1 MGKEIKRI
9 RLNRLYSENNVFE
22 EISFHDGVNIIL
34 GEKYDDSSV
43 KGRKT
48 NGVGKSMCIEFLDF
62 CFLSD
67 YDKSRVAKI
76 PKEVFPL
83 EKNVMLDLDIGAET
97 IIIKRNREQ
106 ADQPV
111 IIREGKTVSFDKL
124 QDARDYLTGI
134 IFSELNGK
142 TVPSFRNL
150 FSILMRDERSEFKD
164 IIKCHDLTK
173 KIPDD
178 LTAHLFL
185 LGFSLEAYK
194 NTVETIKEIGKITTV
209 LSKEKKELT
218 QDGQKKISDV
228 RAELNALEDE
238 LKKLEDAIESFKTN
252 ETFDSMEAD
261 LIELEELLDQLR
273 KRQKALRHDYEKI
286 RKMPKP
292 EQIDDREIELV
303 YNQFKSELG
312 NAVVKSLNEVVGF
325 KNKIE
330 DFQRTLVNQK
340 AKELESQLKS
350 IAEQIRILDDE
361 YSEKLKIIDKKG
373 VLKNLKISLKI
384 YEAKKESISRT
395 KFLFEQ
401 YEKHEKKKRI
411 LNLQKTQQIMEI
423 ETEIEQNEEMMDS
436 FMETILQIHE
446 FIMGNRECSFS
457 IQTIDKAQSK
467 TPVELVLRIYDDGS
481 RSVDRTKVFIYDMAL
496 LFNQYTR
503 DRHPLFLVHD
513 NIFDVDQDTLVRC
526 LNYIYSQEEQ
536 YQDFQ
541 YILTLN
547 RDKIENEEQR
557 KLIRMDIDE
566 HQVAVF
572 TKRKEISGTKL
583 SGKITENPLQ
593 DRMKNSVFQR
603 ISKKG
608 A

>member
-1 MGKEIKRI
+1 MGKEISRI
-9 RLNRLYSENNVFE
+9 RLNRLYSESNIFE

-48 NGVGKSMCIEFLDF
+48 NGVGKSMSIEFLDF
-62 CFLSD
+62 GFLND
-67 YDKSRVAKI
+67 YEKSRIAKI

-83 EKNVMLDLDIGAET
+83 KENVILDLDIGDEAIT
-97 IIIKRNREQ
+97 IKRNRKQ

-111 IIREGKTVSFDKL
+111 IIREGRTVSFDKL
-124 QDARDYLTGI
+124 QDAREYLTGL
-134 IFSELNGK
+134 IFPELNGK
-142 TVPSFRNL
+142 KVPSFRNL
-150 FSILMRDERSEFKD
+150 FSISMRDERSEFTD

-178 LTAHLFL
+178 LSAHLFL

-194 NTVETIKEIGKITTV
+194 NTLETIKEIEAVNTV
-209 LSKEKKELT
+209 IAKDKKELT
-218 QDGQKKISDV
+218 QEGKKKISDV
-228 RAELNALEDE
+228 KAELNALEDE
-238 LKKLEDAIESFKTN
+238 LQKLEDAIESFKTN

-261 LIELEELLDQLR
+261 LIELEDLLDQLR
-273 KRQKALRHDYEKI
+273 KRQKALRYDYEKI

-330 DFQRTLVNQK
+330 EFQRTLVNQK

-350 IAEQIRILDDE
+350 IAEQIRVLDDE
-361 YSEKLKIIDKKG
+361 YSEKLKVIDKKG
-373 VLKNLKISLKI
+373 VLKNLKVSLKI
-384 YEAKKESISRT
+384 YEAKKDSISHT
-395 KFLFEQ
+395 KFLFDQ
-401 YEKHEKKKRI
+401 YEKNEKKKRM
-411 LNLQKTQQIMEI
+411 LNLQKTQQLMEI
-423 ETEIEQNEEMMDS
+423 DSEIEQNKEIMDD
-436 FMETILQIHE
+436 FIDTILEIHE
-446 FIMGNRECSFS
+446 SIMGNKECSFS
-457 IQTIDKAQSK
+457 LQTVDKARKK
-467 TPVELVLRIYDDGS
+467 TPVELTLRIYDDGS
-481 RSVDRTKVFIYDMAL
+481 HSVDRTKVFIYDMAL

-513 NIFDVDQDTLVRC
+513 NIFDVDQDTLVQC
-526 LNYIYSQEEQ
+526 LNYIYKQEEQ

-557 KLIRMDIDE
+557 KLIQMDIDE

-572 TKRKEISGTKL
+572 TKE
-583 SGKITENPLQ
+583 
-593 DRMKNSVFQR
+593 
-603 ISKKG
+603 KKFLG
-608 A
+608 RNYQEK

>member
-1 MGKEIKRI
+1 MGKEISRI
-9 RLNRLYSENNVFE
+9 RLNRLYSESNIFE

-48 NGVGKSMCIEFLDF
+48 NGVGKSMSIEFLDF
-62 CFLSD
+62 GFLND
-67 YDKSRVAKI
+67 YEKSRIAKI

-83 EKNVMLDLDIGAET
+83 EENVILDLDIGDEAIT
-97 IIIKRNREQ
+97 IKRNRKQ

-111 IIREGKTVSFDKL
+111 IIREGRTVSFDKL
-124 QDARDYLTGI
+124 QDAREYLTGL
-134 IFSELNGK
+134 IFPKLNGK
-142 TVPSFRNL
+142 KVPSFRNL
-150 FSILMRDERSEFKD
+150 FSILMRDERSEFTD

-178 LTAHLFL
+178 LSAHLFL

-194 NTVETIKEIGKITTV
+194 NTLETIKEIEAVNTV
-209 LSKEKKELT
+209 IAKDKKELT
-218 QDGQKKISDV
+218 QEGKKKISDV
-228 RAELNALEDE
+228 KAELNALEDE
-238 LKKLEDAIESFKTN
+238 LQKLEDAIESFKTN

-261 LIELEELLDQLR
+261 LIELEDLLDQLR
-273 KRQKALRHDYEKI
+273 KRQKALRYDYEKI

-330 DFQRTLVNQK
+330 EFQRTLVNQK

-350 IAEQIRILDDE
+350 IAEQIRVLDDE
-361 YSEKLKIIDKKG
+361 YSEKLKVIDKKG
-373 VLKNLKISLKI
+373 VLKNLKVSLKI
-384 YEAKKESISRT
+384 YEAKKDSISHT
-395 KFLFEQ
+395 KFLFDQ
-401 YEKHEKKKRI
+401 YEKNEKKKRM
-411 LNLQKTQQIMEI
+411 LNLQKTQQLMEI
-423 ETEIEQNEEMMDS
+423 DSEIEQNKEIMDD
-436 FMETILQIHE
+436 FIDTILEIHE
-446 FIMGNRECSFS
+446 SIMGNKECSFS
-457 IQTIDKAQSK
+457 LQT
-467 TPVELVLRIYDDGS
+467 
-481 RSVDRTKVFIYDMAL
+481 VDRTKVFIYDMAL

-513 NIFDVDQDTLVRC
+513 NIFDVDQDTLVQC
-526 LNYIYSQEEQ
+526 LNYIYKQEEQ

-557 KLIRMDIDE
+557 KLIQMDIDE

-572 TKRKEISGTKL
+572 TKE
-583 SGKITENPLQ
+583 
-593 DRMKNSVFQR
+593 
-603 ISKKG
+603 KKFLG
-608 A
+608 RNYQEK

>member
-1 MGKEIKRI
+1 MGKEINRI

-34 GEKYDDSSV
+34 GEKFDDRSV

-48 NGVGKSMCIEFLDF
+48 NGVGKSMSIEFLDF

-67 YDKSRVAKI
+67 YDKSRIAKI

-83 EKNVMLDLDIGAET
+83 EENVILDLDIGTEAVT
-97 IIIKRNREQ
+97 IKRNRKQ
-106 ADQPV
+106 ADKPV
-111 IIREGKTVSFDKL
+111 IIRADKQVSFDKI

-142 TVPSFRNL
+142 KVPSFRNL
-150 FSILMRDERSEFKD
+150 FSILMRDERSEFTD

-178 LTAHLFL
+178 LSAHLFL
-185 LGFSLEAYK
+185 LGFSLEAYN
-194 NTVETIKEIGKITTV
+194 NTIETIKEIETV
-209 LSKEKKELT
+209 STVIKKEKKELT
-218 QDGQKKISDV
+218 QDGKKKISDV

-252 ETFDSMEAD
+252 ETFDFMEAD
-261 LIELEELLDQLR
+261 LIELEDLLDQLR
-273 KRQKALRHDYEKI
+273 KRQKALRYDYEKI

-330 DFQRTLVNQK
+330 EFQRMLVNQK

-361 YSEKLKIIDKKG
+361 YSEKLKVIDKKG
-373 VLKNLKISLKI
+373 VLKNLKVSLKI
-384 YEAKKESISRT
+384 YETKKESISHT
-395 KFLFEQ
+395 KFLFEE
-401 YEKHEKKKRI
+401 YEKNEKKKRL
-411 LNLQKTQQIMEI
+411 LNLQKTQQLMEI
-423 ETEIEQNEEMMDS
+423 DSEIEENKEIIDD
-436 FMETILQIHE
+436 FTDTILQIHE
-446 FIMGNRECSFS
+446 FIMGNKECSFS
-457 IQTIDKAQSK
+457 IQTVDKARRK
-467 TPVELVLRIYDDGS
+467 TPVELILRIYDDGS
-481 RSVDRTKVFIYDMAL
+481 HSVDRTKVFIYDMAL

-503 DRHPLFLVHD
+503 DRHPMFLVHD
-513 NIFDVDQDTLVRC
+513 NIFDVDQDTLVQC
-526 LNYIYSQEEQ
+526 LNYLYKQEEQ

-547 RDKIENEEQR
+547 RDKIESEEQR
-557 KLIRMDIDE
+557 KLIKMNIDE

-572 TKRKEISGTKL
+572 TKE
-583 SGKITENPLQ
+583 
-593 DRMKNSVFQR
+593 
-603 ISKKG
+603 KKFLRRNYQEK
-608 A
+608 

>member
-1 MGKEIKRI
+1 MGKEINRI

-34 GEKYDDSSV
+34 GEKFDDRSV

-48 NGVGKSMCIEFLDF
+48 NGVGKSMSIEFLDF

-67 YDKSRVAKI
+67 YDKSRIAKI

-83 EKNVMLDLDIGAET
+83 EENVILDLDIGTEAVT
-97 IIIKRNREQ
+97 IKRNRKQ
-106 ADQPV
+106 ADKPV
-111 IIREGKTVSFDKL
+111 IIRADKQVSFDKI

-142 TVPSFRNL
+142 KVPSFRNL
-150 FSILMRDERSEFKD
+150 LSILMRDERSEFTD

-178 LTAHLFL
+178 LSVHLFL
-185 LGFSLEAYK
+185 LGFSLEAYN
-194 NTVETIKEIGKITTV
+194 NTIETIKEIEAVSTV
-209 LSKEKKELT
+209 IKKEKKELT
-218 QDGQKKISDV
+218 QDGRKKISDV

-261 LIELEELLDQLR
+261 LIELEDLLDQLR
-273 KRQKALRHDYEKI
+273 KRQKALRYDYEKI

-330 DFQRTLVNQK
+330 EFQRMLVNQK

-361 YSEKLKIIDKKG
+361 YSEKLKVIDKKG
-373 VLKNLKISLKI
+373 VLKNLKVSLKI
-384 YEAKKESISRT
+384 YETKKESISHT
-395 KFLFEQ
+395 KFLFEE
-401 YEKHEKKKRI
+401 YEKNEKKKRL
-411 LNLQKTQQIMEI
+411 LNLQKTQQLMEI
-423 ETEIEQNEEMMDS
+423 DSEIEENKEIIDD
-436 FMETILQIHE
+436 FTDTILQIHE
-446 FIMGNRECSFS
+446 FIMGNKECSFS
-457 IQTIDKAQSK
+457 IQTVDKARRK
-467 TPVELVLRIYDDGS
+467 TPVELILRIYDDGS
-481 RSVDRTKVFIYDMAL
+481 HSVDRTKVFIYDMAL

-503 DRHPLFLVHD
+503 DKHPLFLVHD
-513 NIFDVDQDTLVRC
+513 NIFDVDQDTLVQC
-526 LNYIYSQEEQ
+526 LNYLYKQEEQ

-547 RDKIENEEQR
+547 RDKIESEEQR
-557 KLIRMDIDE
+557 KLIKMNIDE

-572 TKRKEISGTKL
+572 TKE
-583 SGKITENPLQ
+583 
-593 DRMKNSVFQR
+593 
-603 ISKKG
+603 KKFLRRNYQEK
-608 A
+608 

>member
-1 MGKEIKRI
+1 MGKEISRI
-9 RLNRLYSENNVFE
+9 RLNRLYSESNIFE

-48 NGVGKSMCIEFLDF
+48 NGVGKSMSIEFLDF
-62 CFLSD
+62 GFLND
-67 YDKSRVAKI
+67 YEKSRIAKI

-83 EKNVMLDLDIGAET
+83 EENVILDLDIGDEAIT
-97 IIIKRNREQ
+97 IKRNRKQ

-111 IIREGKTVSFDKL
+111 IIREGRTVSFDKL
-124 QDARDYLTGI
+124 QDAREYLTGL
-134 IFSELNGK
+134 IFPKLNGK
-142 TVPSFRNL
+142 KVPSFRNL
-150 FSILMRDERSEFKD
+150 FSILMRDERSEFTD

-178 LTAHLFL
+178 LSAHLFL

-194 NTVETIKEIGKITTV
+194 NTLENIKEIEAVNTV
-209 LSKEKKELT
+209 IAKDKKELT
-218 QDGQKKISDV
+218 QEGKKKISDV
-228 RAELNALEDE
+228 KAELNALEDE
-238 LKKLEDAIESFKTN
+238 LQKLEDAIESFKTN

-261 LIELEELLDQLR
+261 LIELEDLLDQLR
-273 KRQKALRHDYEKI
+273 KRQKALRYDYEKI

-330 DFQRTLVNQK
+330 EFQRTLVNQK

-350 IAEQIRILDDE
+350 IAEQIRVLDDE
-361 YSEKLKIIDKKG
+361 YSEKLKVIDKKG
-373 VLKNLKISLKI
+373 VLKNLKVSLKI
-384 YEAKKESISRT
+384 YEAKKDSISHT
-395 KFLFEQ
+395 KFLFDQ
-401 YEKHEKKKRI
+401 YEKNEKKKRM
-411 LNLQKTQQIMEI
+411 LNLQKTQQLMEI
-423 ETEIEQNEEMMDS
+423 DSEIEQNKEIMDD
-436 FMETILQIHE
+436 FIDTILEIHE
-446 FIMGNRECSFS
+446 SIMGNKECSFS
-457 IQTIDKAQSK
+457 LQTVDKARKK
-467 TPVELVLRIYDDGS
+467 TPVELTLRIYDDGS
-481 RSVDRTKVFIYDMAL
+481 HSVDRTKVFIYDMAL

-513 NIFDVDQDTLVRC
+513 NIFDVDQDTLVQC
-526 LNYIYSQEEQ
+526 LNYIYKQEEQ

-557 KLIRMDIDE
+557 KLIQMDIDE

-572 TKRKEISGTKL
+572 TKE
-583 SGKITENPLQ
+583 
-593 DRMKNSVFQR
+593 
-603 ISKKG
+603 KKFLG
-608 A
+608 RNYQEK

>member
-1 MGKEIKRI
+1 MGKEISRI
-9 RLNRLYSENNVFE
+9 RLNRLYSESNIFE

-48 NGVGKSMCIEFLDF
+48 NGVGKSMSIEFLDF
-62 CFLSD
+62 GFLND
-67 YDKSRVAKI
+67 YEKSRIAKI

-83 EKNVMLDLDIGAET
+83 EENVILDLDIGDEAIT
-97 IIIKRNREQ
+97 IKRNRKQ

-111 IIREGKTVSFDKL
+111 IIREGRTVSFDKL
-124 QDARDYLTGI
+124 QDAREYLTGL
-134 IFSELNGK
+134 IFPKLNGK
-142 TVPSFRNL
+142 KVPSFRNL
-150 FSILMRDERSEFKD
+150 FSILMRDERSEFTD

-178 LTAHLFL
+178 LSAHLFL

-194 NTVETIKEIGKITTV
+194 NTLETIKEIEAVNTV
-209 LSKEKKELT
+209 IAKDKKELT
-218 QDGQKKISDV
+218 QEGKKKISDV
-228 RAELNALEDE
+228 MAELNALEDE
-238 LKKLEDAIESFKTN
+238 LQKLEDAIESFKTN

-261 LIELEELLDQLR
+261 LIELEDLLDQLR
-273 KRQKALRHDYEKI
+273 KRQKALRYDYEKI

-330 DFQRTLVNQK
+330 EFQRTLVNQK

-350 IAEQIRILDDE
+350 IAEQIRVLDDE
-361 YSEKLKIIDKKG
+361 YSEKLKVIDKKG
-373 VLKNLKISLKI
+373 VLKNLKVSLKI
-384 YEAKKESISRT
+384 YEAKKDSISHT
-395 KFLFEQ
+395 KFLFDQ
-401 YEKHEKKKRI
+401 YEKNEKKKRM
-411 LNLQKTQQIMEI
+411 LNLQKTQQLMEI
-423 ETEIEQNEEMMDS
+423 DSEIEQNKEIMDD
-436 FMETILQIHE
+436 FIDTILEIHE
-446 FIMGNRECSFS
+446 SIMGNKECSFS
-457 IQTIDKAQSK
+457 LQTVDKARKK
-467 TPVELVLRIYDDGS
+467 TPVELTLRIYDDGS
-481 RSVDRTKVFIYDMAL
+481 HSVDRTKVFIYDMAL

-513 NIFDVDQDTLVRC
+513 NIFDVDQDTLVQC
-526 LNYIYSQEEQ
+526 LNYIYKQEEQ

-557 KLIRMDIDE
+557 KLIQMDIDE

-572 TKRKEISGTKL
+572 TKE
-583 SGKITENPLQ
+583 
-593 DRMKNSVFQR
+593 
-603 ISKKG
+603 KKFLG
-608 A
+608 RNYQEK

>member
-1 MGKEIKRI
+1 MGKEISRI
-9 RLNRLYSENNVFE
+9 RLNRLYSESNIFE

-48 NGVGKSMCIEFLDF
+48 NGVGKSMSIEFLDF
-62 CFLSD
+62 GFLND
-67 YDKSRVAKI
+67 YEKSRIAKI

-83 EKNVMLDLDIGAET
+83 EENVILDLDIGDEAIT
-97 IIIKRNREQ
+97 IKRNRKQ

-111 IIREGKTVSFDKL
+111 IIREGRTVSFDKL
-124 QDARDYLTGI
+124 QDAREYLTGL
-134 IFSELNGK
+134 IFPKLNGK
-142 TVPSFRNL
+142 KVPSFRNL
-150 FSILMRDERSEFKD
+150 FSILMRDERSEFTD

-178 LTAHLFL
+178 LSAHLFL

-194 NTVETIKEIGKITTV
+194 NTLETIKEIEAVNTV
-209 LSKEKKELT
+209 IAKDKKELT
-218 QDGQKKISDV
+218 QEGKKKISDV
-228 RAELNALEDE
+228 KAELNALEDE
-238 LKKLEDAIESFKTN
+238 LQKLEDAIESFKTN

-261 LIELEELLDQLR
+261 LIELEDLLDQLR
-273 KRQKALRHDYEKI
+273 KRQKALRYDYEKI
-286 RKMPKP
+286 RKMPKL

-330 DFQRTLVNQK
+330 EFQRTLVNQK

-350 IAEQIRILDDE
+350 IAEQIRVLDDE
-361 YSEKLKIIDKKG
+361 YSEKLKVIDKKG
-373 VLKNLKISLKI
+373 VLKNLKVSLKI
-384 YEAKKESISRT
+384 YEAKKDSISHT
-395 KFLFEQ
+395 KFLFDQ
-401 YEKHEKKKRI
+401 YEKNEKKKRM
-411 LNLQKTQQIMEI
+411 LNLQKTQQLMEI
-423 ETEIEQNEEMMDS
+423 DSEIEQNKEIMDD
-436 FMETILQIHE
+436 FIDTILEIHE
-446 FIMGNRECSFS
+446 SIMGNKECSFS
-457 IQTIDKAQSK
+457 LQTVDKARKK
-467 TPVELVLRIYDDGS
+467 TPVELTLRIYDDGS
-481 RSVDRTKVFIYDMAL
+481 HSVDRTKVFIYDMAL

-513 NIFDVDQDTLVRC
+513 NIFDVDQDTLVQC
-526 LNYIYSQEEQ
+526 LNYIYKQEEQ

-557 KLIRMDIDE
+557 KLIQMDIDE

-572 TKRKEISGTKL
+572 TKE
-583 SGKITENPLQ
+583 
-593 DRMKNSVFQR
+593 
-603 ISKKG
+603 KKFLG
-608 A
+608 RNYQEK

>member
-1 MGKEIKRI
+1 MGKEISRI
-9 RLNRLYSENNVFE
+9 RLNRLYSESNIFE

-48 NGVGKSMCIEFLDF
+48 NGVGKSMSIEFLDF
-62 CFLSD
+62 GFLND
-67 YDKSRVAKI
+67 YEKSRIAKI

-83 EKNVMLDLDIGAET
+83 EENVILDLDIGDEAIT
-97 IIIKRNREQ
+97 IKRNRKQ

-111 IIREGKTVSFDKL
+111 IIREGRTVSFDKL
-124 QDARDYLTGI
+124 QDAREYLTGL
-134 IFSELNGK
+134 IFPKLNGK
-142 TVPSFRNL
+142 KVPSFRNL
-150 FSILMRDERSEFKD
+150 FSILMRDERSEFTD

-178 LTAHLFL
+178 LSAHLFL

-194 NTVETIKEIGKITTV
+194 NTLETIKEIEAVNTV
-209 LSKEKKELT
+209 IAKDKKELT
-218 QDGQKKISDV
+218 QEGKKKISDV
-228 RAELNALEDE
+228 KAELNALEDE
-238 LKKLEDAIESFKTN
+238 LQKLEDAIESFKTN

-261 LIELEELLDQLR
+261 LIELEDLLDQLR
-273 KRQKALRHDYEKI
+273 KRQKALRYDYEKI

-330 DFQRTLVNQK
+330 EFQRTLVNQK

-350 IAEQIRILDDE
+350 IAEQIRVLDDE
-361 YSEKLKIIDKKG
+361 YSEKLKVIDKKG
-373 VLKNLKISLKI
+373 VLKNLKVSLKI
-384 YEAKKESISRT
+384 YEAKKDSISHT
-395 KFLFEQ
+395 KFLFDQ
-401 YEKHEKKKRI
+401 YEKNEKKKRM
-411 LNLQKTQQIMEI
+411 LNLQKNQQLMEI
-423 ETEIEQNEEMMDS
+423 DSEIEQNKEIMDD
-436 FMETILQIHE
+436 FIDTILEIHE
-446 FIMGNRECSFS
+446 SIMGNKECSFS
-457 IQTIDKAQSK
+457 LQTVDKARKK
-467 TPVELVLRIYDDGS
+467 TPVELTLRIYDDGS
-481 RSVDRTKVFIYDMAL
+481 HSVDRTKVFIYDMAL

-513 NIFDVDQDTLVRC
+513 NIFDVDQDTLVQC
-526 LNYIYSQEEQ
+526 LNYIYKQEEQ

-557 KLIRMDIDE
+557 KLIQMDIDE

-572 TKRKEISGTKL
+572 TKE
-583 SGKITENPLQ
+583 
-593 DRMKNSVFQR
+593 
-603 ISKKG
+603 KKFLG
-608 A
+608 RNYQEK

>member
-1 MGKEIKRI
+1 MGKEISRI
-9 RLNRLYSENNVFE
+9 RLNRLYSESNIFE

-34 GEKYDDSSV
+34 GEKCDESSV

-48 NGVGKSMCIEFLDF
+48 NGVGKSMSIEFLDF
-62 CFLSD
+62 GFLND
-67 YDKSRVAKI
+67 YEKSRIAKI

-83 EKNVMLDLDIGAET
+83 EENVILDLDIGDEAIT
-97 IIIKRNREQ
+97 IKRNRKQ

-111 IIREGKTVSFDKL
+111 IIREGRTVSFDKL
-124 QDARDYLTGI
+124 QDAREYLTGL
-134 IFSELNGK
+134 IFPKLNGK
-142 TVPSFRNL
+142 KVPSFRNL
-150 FSILMRDERSEFKD
+150 FSILMRDERSEFTD

-178 LTAHLFL
+178 LSAHLFL

-194 NTVETIKEIGKITTV
+194 NTLETIKEIEAVNTV
-209 LSKEKKELT
+209 IAKDKKELT
-218 QDGQKKISDV
+218 QEGKKKISDV
-228 RAELNALEDE
+228 KAELNALEDE
-238 LKKLEDAIESFKTN
+238 LQKLEDAIESFKTN

-261 LIELEELLDQLR
+261 LIELEDLLDQLR
-273 KRQKALRHDYEKI
+273 KRQKALRYDYEKI

-330 DFQRTLVNQK
+330 EFQRTLVNQK

-350 IAEQIRILDDE
+350 IAEQIRVLDDE
-361 YSEKLKIIDKKG
+361 YSEKLKVIDKKG
-373 VLKNLKISLKI
+373 VLKNLKVSLKI
-384 YEAKKESISRT
+384 YEAKKDSISHT
-395 KFLFEQ
+395 KFLFDQ
-401 YEKHEKKKRI
+401 YEKNEKKKRM
-411 LNLQKTQQIMEI
+411 LNLQKTQQLMEI
-423 ETEIEQNEEMMDS
+423 DSEIEQNKEIMDD
-436 FMETILQIHE
+436 FIDTILEIHE
-446 FIMGNRECSFS
+446 SIMGNKECSFS
-457 IQTIDKAQSK
+457 LQTVDKARKK
-467 TPVELVLRIYDDGS
+467 TPVELTLRIYDDGS
-481 RSVDRTKVFIYDMAL
+481 HSVDRTKVFIYDMAL

-513 NIFDVDQDTLVRC
+513 NIFDVDQDTLVQC
-526 LNYIYSQEEQ
+526 LNYIYKQEEQ

-557 KLIRMDIDE
+557 KLIQMDIDE

-572 TKRKEISGTKL
+572 TKE
-583 SGKITENPLQ
+583 
-593 DRMKNSVFQR
+593 
-603 ISKKG
+603 KKFLG
-608 A
+608 RNYQEK

>member
-1 MGKEIKRI
+1 MGKDISRI
-9 RLNRLYSENNVFE
+9 RLNRLYSESNIFE

-48 NGVGKSMCIEFLDF
+48 NGVGKSMSIEFLDF
-62 CFLSD
+62 GFLND
-67 YDKSRVAKI
+67 YEKSRIAKI

-83 EKNVMLDLDIGAET
+83 EENVILDLDIGDEAIT
-97 IIIKRNREQ
+97 IKRNRKQ

-111 IIREGKTVSFDKL
+111 IIREGRTVSFDKL
-124 QDARDYLTGI
+124 QDAREYLTGL
-134 IFSELNGK
+134 IFPKLNGK
-142 TVPSFRNL
+142 KVPSFRNL
-150 FSILMRDERSEFKD
+150 FSILMRDERSEFTD

-178 LTAHLFL
+178 LSAHLFL

-194 NTVETIKEIGKITTV
+194 NTLETIKEIEAVNTV
-209 LSKEKKELT
+209 IAKDKKELT
-218 QDGQKKISDV
+218 QEGKKKISDV
-228 RAELNALEDE
+228 KAELNALEDE
-238 LKKLEDAIESFKTN
+238 LQKLEDAIESFKTN

-261 LIELEELLDQLR
+261 LIELEDLLDQLR
-273 KRQKALRHDYEKI
+273 KRQKALRYDYEKI

-330 DFQRTLVNQK
+330 EFQRTLVNQK

-350 IAEQIRILDDE
+350 IAEQIRVLDDE
-361 YSEKLKIIDKKG
+361 YSEKLKVIDKKG
-373 VLKNLKISLKI
+373 VLKNLKVSLKI
-384 YEAKKESISRT
+384 YEAKKDSISHT
-395 KFLFEQ
+395 KFLFDQ
-401 YEKHEKKKRI
+401 YEKNEKKKRM
-411 LNLQKTQQIMEI
+411 LNLQKTQQLMEI
-423 ETEIEQNEEMMDS
+423 DSEIEQNKEIMDD
-436 FMETILQIHE
+436 FIDTILEIHE
-446 FIMGNRECSFS
+446 SIMGNKECSFS
-457 IQTIDKAQSK
+457 LQTVDKARKK
-467 TPVELVLRIYDDGS
+467 TPVELTLRIYDDGS
-481 RSVDRTKVFIYDMAL
+481 HSVDRTKVFIYDMAL

-513 NIFDVDQDTLVRC
+513 NIFDVDQDTLVQC
-526 LNYIYSQEEQ
+526 LNYIYKQEEQ

-557 KLIRMDIDE
+557 KLIQMDIDE

-572 TKRKEISGTKL
+572 TKE
-583 SGKITENPLQ
+583 
-593 DRMKNSVFQR
+593 
-603 ISKKG
+603 KKFLG
-608 A
+608 RNYQEK

>member
-1 MGKEIKRI
+1 MGKEISRI
-9 RLNRLYSENNVFE
+9 RLNRLYSESNIFE

-48 NGVGKSMCIEFLDF
+48 NGVGKSMSIEFLDF
-62 CFLSD
+62 GFLND
-67 YDKSRVAKI
+67 YEKSRIAKI

-83 EKNVMLDLDIGAET
+83 EENVILDLDIGDEAIT
-97 IIIKRNREQ
+97 IKRNRKQ

-111 IIREGKTVSFDKL
+111 IIREGRTVSFDKL
-124 QDARDYLTGI
+124 QDAREYLTGL
-134 IFSELNGK
+134 IFPKLNGK
-142 TVPSFRNL
+142 KVPSFRNL
-150 FSILMRDERSEFKD
+150 FSILMRDERSEFTD

-178 LTAHLFL
+178 LSAHLFL

-194 NTVETIKEIGKITTV
+194 NTLETIKEIEAVNTV
-209 LSKEKKELT
+209 IAKDKKELT
-218 QDGQKKISDV
+218 QEGKKKISDV
-228 RAELNALEDE
+228 KAELNALEDE
-238 LKKLEDAIESFKTN
+238 LQKLEDAIESFKTN

-261 LIELEELLDQLR
+261 LIELEDLLDQLR
-273 KRQKALRHDYEKI
+273 KRQKALRYDYEKI

-330 DFQRTLVNQK
+330 EFQRTLVNQK

-350 IAEQIRILDDE
+350 IAEQIRVLDDE
-361 YSEKLKIIDKKG
+361 YSEKLKVIDKKG
-373 VLKNLKISLKI
+373 VLKNLKVSLKI
-384 YEAKKESISRT
+384 YEAKKDSISHT
-395 KFLFEQ
+395 KFLFDQ
-401 YEKHEKKKRI
+401 YEKNEKKKRM
-411 LNLQKTQQIMEI
+411 LNLQKTQQLMEI
-423 ETEIEQNEEMMDS
+423 DSEIEQNKEIMDD
-436 FMETILQIHE
+436 FIDTILEIHE
-446 FIMGNRECSFS
+446 SIMGNKECSFS
-457 IQTIDKAQSK
+457 LQTVDKARKK
-467 TPVELVLRIYDDGS
+467 TPVELTLRIYDDGS
-481 RSVDRTKVFIYDMAL
+481 HSVDRTKVFIYDMAL

-513 NIFDVDQDTLVRC
+513 NIIDVDQDTLVQC
-526 LNYIYSQEEQ
+526 LNYIYKQEEQ

-557 KLIRMDIDE
+557 KLIQMDIDE

-572 TKRKEISGTKL
+572 TKE
-583 SGKITENPLQ
+583 
-593 DRMKNSVFQR
+593 
-603 ISKKG
+603 KKFLG
-608 A
+608 RNYQEK

>member
-1 MGKEIKRI
+1 MGKEINRI
-9 RLNRLYSENNVFE
+9 RLNRLYSENNIFE

-34 GEKYDDSSV
+34 GEKYDDNSV

-48 NGVGKSMCIEFLDF
+48 NGVGKSMSIEFLDF
-62 CFLSD
+62 GFLND
-67 YDKSRVAKI
+67 YDKSRIAKI

-83 EKNVMLDLDIGAET
+83 EENVILDLDIGDEAVT
-97 IIIKRNREQ
+97 IKRNRKQ

-124 QDARDYLTGI
+124 QDAREYLTGI
-134 IFSELNGK
+134 IFPKLNGK
-142 TVPSFRNL
+142 KVPSFRNL
-150 FSILMRDERSEFKD
+150 FSILMRDERSEFTD

-178 LTAHLFL
+178 LSAHLFL

-194 NTVETIKEIGKITTV
+194 NTLETIKEIEAVNTV
-209 LSKEKKELT
+209 LTKDKKELT
-218 QDGQKKISDV
+218 QEGKKKISDV
-228 RAELNALEDE
+228 KAELNALEDE
-238 LKKLEDAIESFKTN
+238 LEKLEDAIESFKTN

-261 LIELEELLDQLR
+261 LIELEDLLDQLR
-273 KRQKALRHDYEKI
+273 KRQKALRYDYEKI

-330 DFQRTLVNQK
+330 EFQRTLVNQK

-361 YSEKLKIIDKKG
+361 YSEKLKVIDKKG
-373 VLKNLKISLKI
+373 VLKNLKVSLKI
-384 YEAKKESISRT
+384 YEAKKDSISHT
-395 KFLFEQ
+395 KFLFDQ
-401 YEKHEKKKRI
+401 YEKNEKKKRM
-411 LNLQKTQQIMEI
+411 LNLQKTQQLMEI
-423 ETEIEQNEEMMDS
+423 DSEIEQNKEIIDD
-436 FMETILQIHE
+436 FIDTILEIHE
-446 FIMGNRECSFS
+446 SIMGNKECSFS
-457 IQTIDKAQSK
+457 IQTIDQARRK
-467 TPVELVLRIYDDGS
+467 TPVELTLRIYDDGS
-481 RSVDRTKVFIYDMAL
+481 HSVDRTKVFIYDMAL

-513 NIFDVDQDTLVRC
+513 NIFDVDQDTLVQS
-526 LNYIYSQEEQ
+526 LNYIYKQEEQ

-557 KLIRMDIDE
+557 QLIQMDIDE

-572 TKRKEISGTKL
+572 TKE
-583 SGKITENPLQ
+583 
-593 DRMKNSVFQR
+593 
-603 ISKKG
+603 KKFLRRNYQEK
-608 A
+608 

>member
-1 MGKEIKRI
+1 MGKEISRI
-9 RLNRLYSENNVFE
+9 RLNRLYSESNIFE

-48 NGVGKSMCIEFLDF
+48 NGVGKSMSIEFLDF
-62 CFLSD
+62 GFLND
-67 YDKSRVAKI
+67 YEKSRIAKI

-83 EKNVMLDLDIGAET
+83 EENVILDLDIGDEAIT
-97 IIIKRNREQ
+97 IKRNRKQ

-111 IIREGKTVSFDKL
+111 IIREGRTVSFDKL
-124 QDARDYLTGI
+124 QDAREYLTGL
-134 IFSELNGK
+134 IFPKLNGK
-142 TVPSFRNL
+142 KVPSFRNL
-150 FSILMRDERSEFKD
+150 FSILMRDERSEFTD

-173 KIPDD
+173 KIPED
-178 LTAHLFL
+178 LSAHLFL

-194 NTVETIKEIGKITTV
+194 NTLETIKEIEAVNTV
-209 LSKEKKELT
+209 IAKDKKELT
-218 QDGQKKISDV
+218 QEGKKKISDV
-228 RAELNALEDE
+228 KAELNALEDE
-238 LKKLEDAIESFKTN
+238 LQKLEDAIESFKTN

-261 LIELEELLDQLR
+261 LIELEDLLDQLR
-273 KRQKALRHDYEKI
+273 KRQKALRYDYEKI

-330 DFQRTLVNQK
+330 EFQRTLVNQK

-350 IAEQIRILDDE
+350 IAEQIRVLDDE
-361 YSEKLKIIDKKG
+361 YSEKLKVIDKKG
-373 VLKNLKISLKI
+373 VLKNLKVSLKI
-384 YEAKKESISRT
+384 YEAKKDSISHT
-395 KFLFEQ
+395 KFLFDQ
-401 YEKHEKKKRI
+401 YEKNEKKKRM
-411 LNLQKTQQIMEI
+411 LNLQKTQQLMEI
-423 ETEIEQNEEMMDS
+423 DSEIEQNKEIMDD
-436 FMETILQIHE
+436 FIDTILEIHE
-446 FIMGNRECSFS
+446 SIMGNKECSFS
-457 IQTIDKAQSK
+457 LQTVDKARKK
-467 TPVELVLRIYDDGS
+467 TPVELTLRIYDDGS
-481 RSVDRTKVFIYDMAL
+481 HSVDRTKVFIYDMAL

-513 NIFDVDQDTLVRC
+513 NIFDVDQDTLVQC
-526 LNYIYSQEEQ
+526 LNYIYKQEEQ

-557 KLIRMDIDE
+557 KLIQMDIDE

-572 TKRKEISGTKL
+572 TKE
-583 SGKITENPLQ
+583 
-593 DRMKNSVFQR
+593 
-603 ISKKG
+603 KKFLG
-608 A
+608 RNYQEK

>member
-1 MGKEIKRI
+1 MGKEISRI
-9 RLNRLYSENNVFE
+9 RLNRLYSESNIFE

-48 NGVGKSMCIEFLDF
+48 NGVGKSMSIEFLDF
-62 CFLSD
+62 GFLND
-67 YDKSRVAKI
+67 YEKSRIAKI

-83 EKNVMLDLDIGAET
+83 EENVILDLDIGDEAIT
-97 IIIKRNREQ
+97 IKRNRKQ

-111 IIREGKTVSFDKL
+111 IIREGRTVSFDKL
-124 QDARDYLTGI
+124 QDAREYLTGL
-134 IFSELNGK
+134 IFPKLNGK
-142 TVPSFRNL
+142 KVPSFRNL
-150 FSILMRDERSEFKD
+150 FSILMRDERSEFTD

-178 LTAHLFL
+178 LSAHLFL

-194 NTVETIKEIGKITTV
+194 NTLETIKEIEAVNTV
-209 LSKEKKELT
+209 IAKDKKELT
-218 QDGQKKISDV
+218 QEGKKKISDV
-228 RAELNALEDE
+228 KAELNALEDE
-238 LKKLEDAIESFKTN
+238 LQKLEDAIESFKTN

-261 LIELEELLDQLR
+261 LIELEDLLDQLR
-273 KRQKALRHDYEKI
+273 KRQKALRYDYEKI

-330 DFQRTLVNQK
+330 EFQRTLVNQK

-350 IAEQIRILDDE
+350 IAEQIRVLDDE
-361 YSEKLKIIDKKG
+361 YSEKLKVIDKKG
-373 VLKNLKISLKI
+373 VLKNLKVSLKI
-384 YEAKKESISRT
+384 YEAKKDSISHT
-395 KFLFEQ
+395 KFLFDQ
-401 YEKHEKKKRI
+401 YEKNEKKKRM
-411 LNLQKTQQIMEI
+411 LNLQKTQQLMEI
-423 ETEIEQNEEMMDS
+423 DSEIEKNKEIMDD
-436 FMETILQIHE
+436 FIDTILEIHE
-446 FIMGNRECSFS
+446 SIMGNKECSFS
-457 IQTIDKAQSK
+457 LQTVDKARKK
-467 TPVELVLRIYDDGS
+467 TPVELTLRIYDDGS
-481 RSVDRTKVFIYDMAL
+481 HSVDRTKVFIYDMAL

-513 NIFDVDQDTLVRC
+513 NIFDVDQDTLVQC
-526 LNYIYSQEEQ
+526 LNYIYKQEEQ

-557 KLIRMDIDE
+557 KLIQMDIDE

-572 TKRKEISGTKL
+572 TKE
-583 SGKITENPLQ
+583 
-593 DRMKNSVFQR
+593 
-603 ISKKG
+603 KKFLG
-608 A
+608 RNYQEK

>member
-1 MGKEIKRI
+1 MGKEISRI
-9 RLNRLYSENNVFE
+9 RLNRLYSENNIFE

-34 GEKYDDSSV
+34 GEKCDESSV

-48 NGVGKSMCIEFLDF
+48 NGVGKSMSIEFLDF
-62 CFLSD
+62 GFLND
-67 YDKSRVAKI
+67 YEKSRIAKI

-83 EKNVMLDLDIGAET
+83 EENVILDLDIGDEAIT
-97 IIIKRNREQ
+97 IKRNRKQ

-124 QDARDYLTGI
+124 QDAREYLTGI
-134 IFSELNGK
+134 IFPKLNGK
-142 TVPSFRNL
+142 KVPSFRNL
-150 FSILMRDERSEFKD
+150 FSILMRDERSEFAD

-178 LTAHLFL
+178 LSAHLFL

-194 NTVETIKEIGKITTV
+194 NTLETIKEIDAVNTILTKD
-209 LSKEKKELT
+209 KKELT
-218 QDGQKKISDV
+218 QEGKKKISDV
-228 RAELNALEDE
+228 KAELNALEDE
-238 LKKLEDAIESFKTN
+238 VQKLEDAIESFKTN
-252 ETFDSMEAD
+252 ETFDAMEAD
-261 LIELEELLDQLR
+261 LIELEDLLDQLR
-273 KRQKALRHDYEKI
+273 KRQKALRYDYEKI

-330 DFQRTLVNQK
+330 EFQRTLVNQK

-350 IAEQIRILDDE
+350 IAEQIRVLDDA
-361 YSEKLKIIDKKG
+361 YSEKLKVIDKKG
-373 VLKNLKISLKI
+373 VLKNLKVSLKI
-384 YEAKKESISRT
+384 YEAKKDSISHT
-395 KFLFEQ
+395 KFLFDQ
-401 YEKHEKKKRI
+401 YEKNEKKKRM
-411 LNLQKTQQIMEI
+411 LNLQKTQQLMEI
-423 ETEIEQNEEMMDS
+423 DSEIEQNKEIIDD
-436 FMETILQIHE
+436 FINTILEIHE
-446 FIMGNRECSFS
+446 SIMGNKECSFS
-457 IQTIDKAQSK
+457 IQTVDKARRK
-467 TPVELVLRIYDDGS
+467 TPVELTLRIYDDGS
-481 RSVDRTKVFIYDMAL
+481 HSVDRTKVFIYDMAL

-513 NIFDVDQDTLVRC
+513 NIFDVDQDTLVQC
-526 LNYIYSQEEQ
+526 LNYIYKQEEQ

-557 KLIRMDIDE
+557 KLIQMDIDE

-572 TKRKEISGTKL
+572 TKE
-583 SGKITENPLQ
+583 
-593 DRMKNSVFQR
+593 
-603 ISKKG
+603 KKFLG
-608 A
+608 RNYQEK

>member
-1 MGKEIKRI
+1 MGKEISRI
-9 RLNRLYSENNVFE
+9 RLNRLYSESNIFE

-48 NGVGKSMCIEFLDF
+48 NGVGKSMSIEFLDF
-62 CFLSD
+62 GFLND
-67 YDKSRVAKI
+67 YEKSRIAKI

-83 EKNVMLDLDIGAET
+83 EENVILDLDIGDEAIT
-97 IIIKRNREQ
+97 IKRNRKQ

-111 IIREGKTVSFDKL
+111 IIREGRTVSFDKL
-124 QDARDYLTGI
+124 QDAREYLTGL
-134 IFSELNGK
+134 IFPKLNGK
-142 TVPSFRNL
+142 KVPSFRNL
-150 FSILMRDERSEFKD
+150 FSILMRDERSEFTD

-178 LTAHLFL
+178 LGAHLFL

-194 NTVETIKEIGKITTV
+194 NTLETIKEIEAVNTV
-209 LSKEKKELT
+209 IAKDKKELT
-218 QDGQKKISDV
+218 QEGKKKISDV
-228 RAELNALEDE
+228 KAELNALEDE
-238 LKKLEDAIESFKTN
+238 LQKLEDAIESFKTN

-261 LIELEELLDQLR
+261 LIELEDLLDQLR
-273 KRQKALRHDYEKI
+273 KRQKALRYDYEKI

-330 DFQRTLVNQK
+330 EFQRTLVNQK

-350 IAEQIRILDDE
+350 IAEQIRVLDDE
-361 YSEKLKIIDKKG
+361 YSEKLKVIDKKG
-373 VLKNLKISLKI
+373 VLKNLKVSLKI
-384 YEAKKESISRT
+384 YEAKKDSISHT
-395 KFLFEQ
+395 KFLFDQ
-401 YEKHEKKKRI
+401 YEKNEKKKRM
-411 LNLQKTQQIMEI
+411 LNLQKTQQLMEI
-423 ETEIEQNEEMMDS
+423 DSEIEQNKEIMDD
-436 FMETILQIHE
+436 FIDTILEIHE
-446 FIMGNRECSFS
+446 SIMGNKECSFS
-457 IQTIDKAQSK
+457 LQTVDKARKK
-467 TPVELVLRIYDDGS
+467 TPVELTLRIYDDGS
-481 RSVDRTKVFIYDMAL
+481 HSVDRTKVFIYDMAL

-513 NIFDVDQDTLVRC
+513 NIFDVDQDTLVQC
-526 LNYIYSQEEQ
+526 LNYIYKQEEQ

-557 KLIRMDIDE
+557 KLIQMDIDE

-572 TKRKEISGTKL
+572 TKE
-583 SGKITENPLQ
+583 
-593 DRMKNSVFQR
+593 
-603 ISKKG
+603 KKFLG
-608 A
+608 RNYQEK

>member
-1 MGKEIKRI
+1 MGKEISRI
-9 RLNRLYSENNVFE
+9 RLNRLYSESNIFE

-48 NGVGKSMCIEFLDF
+48 NGVGKSMSIEFLDF
-62 CFLSD
+62 GFLND
-67 YDKSRVAKI
+67 YEKSRIAKI

-83 EKNVMLDLDIGAET
+83 EENVILDLDIGDEAIT
-97 IIIKRNREQ
+97 IKRNRKQ

-111 IIREGKTVSFDKL
+111 IIREGRTVSFDKL
-124 QDARDYLTGI
+124 QDAREYLTGL
-134 IFSELNGK
+134 IFPKLNGK
-142 TVPSFRNL
+142 KVPSFRNL
-150 FSILMRDERSEFKD
+150 FSILMRDERSEFTD

-173 KIPDD
+173 KIPDY
-178 LTAHLFL
+178 LSAHFFV

-194 NTVETIKEIGKITTV
+194 NTLETIKEIEAVNTV
-209 LSKEKKELT
+209 IAKDKKELT
-218 QDGQKKISDV
+218 QEGKKKISDV
-228 RAELNALEDE
+228 KAELNALEDE
-238 LKKLEDAIESFKTN
+238 LQKLEDAIESFKTN

-261 LIELEELLDQLR
+261 LIELEDLLDQLR
-273 KRQKALRHDYEKI
+273 KRQKALRYDYEKI

-330 DFQRTLVNQK
+330 EFQRTLVNQK

-350 IAEQIRILDDE
+350 IAEQIRVLDDE
-361 YSEKLKIIDKKG
+361 YSEKLKVIDKKG
-373 VLKNLKISLKI
+373 VLKNLKVSLKI
-384 YEAKKESISRT
+384 YEAKKDSISHT
-395 KFLFEQ
+395 KFLFDQ
-401 YEKHEKKKRI
+401 YEKNEKKKRM
-411 LNLQKTQQIMEI
+411 LNLQKTQQLMEI
-423 ETEIEQNEEMMDS
+423 DSEIEQNKEIMDD
-436 FMETILQIHE
+436 FIDTILEIHE
-446 FIMGNRECSFS
+446 SIMGNKECSFS
-457 IQTIDKAQSK
+457 LQTVDKARKK
-467 TPVELVLRIYDDGS
+467 TPVELTLRIYDDGS
-481 RSVDRTKVFIYDMAL
+481 HSVDRTKVFIYDMAL

-513 NIFDVDQDTLVRC
+513 NIFDVDQDTLVQC
-526 LNYIYSQEEQ
+526 LNYIYKQEEQ

-557 KLIRMDIDE
+557 KLIQMDIDE

-572 TKRKEISGTKL
+572 TKE
-583 SGKITENPLQ
+583 
-593 DRMKNSVFQR
+593 
-603 ISKKG
+603 KKFLG
-608 A
+608 RNYQEK

>member
-1 MGKEIKRI
+1 MGKEINRI

-34 GEKYDDSSV
+34 GEKFDDRSV

-48 NGVGKSMCIEFLDF
+48 NGVGKSMSIEFLDF

-67 YDKSRVAKI
+67 YDKSRIAKI

-83 EKNVMLDLDIGAET
+83 EENVILDLDIGTEAVT
-97 IIIKRNREQ
+97 IKRNRKQ
-106 ADQPV
+106 ADKPV
-111 IIREGKTVSFDKL
+111 IIRADKQVSFDKI

-142 TVPSFRNL
+142 KVPSFRNL
-150 FSILMRDERSEFKD
+150 LSILMRDERSEFTD

-173 KIPDD
+173 KVPDD
-178 LTAHLFL
+178 LSVHLFL
-185 LGFSLEAYK
+185 LGFSLEAYN
-194 NTVETIKEIGKITTV
+194 NTIETIKEIETV
-209 LSKEKKELT
+209 STVIKKEKKELT
-218 QDGQKKISDV
+218 QDGKKKISDV

-252 ETFDSMEAD
+252 ETFDSMEVD
-261 LIELEELLDQLR
+261 LIELEDLLDQLR
-273 KRQKALRHDYEKI
+273 KRQKALRYDYEKI
-286 RKMPKP
+286 RRMPKP

-330 DFQRTLVNQK
+330 EFQRMLVNQK

-361 YSEKLKIIDKKG
+361 YSEKLKVIDKKG
-373 VLKNLKISLKI
+373 VLKNLKVSLKI
-384 YEAKKESISRT
+384 YETKKESISHT
-395 KFLFEQ
+395 KFLFEE
-401 YEKHEKKKRI
+401 YEKNEKKKRL
-411 LNLQKTQQIMEI
+411 LNLQKTQQLMEI
-423 ETEIEQNEEMMDS
+423 DSEIEENKEIIDD
-436 FMETILQIHE
+436 FTDTILQIHE
-446 FIMGNRECSFS
+446 FIMGNKECSFS
-457 IQTIDKAQSK
+457 IQTVDKARRK
-467 TPVELVLRIYDDGS
+467 TPVELILRIYDDGS
-481 RSVDRTKVFIYDMAL
+481 HSVDRTKVFIYDMAL

-513 NIFDVDQDTLVRC
+513 NIFDVDQDTLVQC
-526 LNYIYSQEEQ
+526 LNYLYKQEEQ

-547 RDKIENEEQR
+547 RDKIESEEQR
-557 KLIRMDIDE
+557 KLIKMDIDE

-572 TKRKEISGTKL
+572 TKE
-583 SGKITENPLQ
+583 
-593 DRMKNSVFQR
+593 
-603 ISKKG
+603 KKFLRRNYQEK
-608 A
+608 

>member
-1 MGKEIKRI
+1 MGKEISRI
-9 RLNRLYSENNVFE
+9 RLNRLYSESNIFE

-48 NGVGKSMCIEFLDF
+48 NGVGKSMSIEFLDF
-62 CFLSD
+62 GFLND
-67 YDKSRVAKI
+67 YEKSRIAKI

-83 EKNVMLDLDIGAET
+83 EENVILDLDIGDEAIT
-97 IIIKRNREQ
+97 IKRNRKQ

-111 IIREGKTVSFDKL
+111 IIREGRTVSFDKL
-124 QDARDYLTGI
+124 QDAREYLTGI
-134 IFSELNGK
+134 IFPKLNGK
-142 TVPSFRNL
+142 KVPSFRNL
-150 FSILMRDERSEFKD
+150 FSILMRDERSEFTD

-178 LTAHLFL
+178 LSAHLFL

-194 NTVETIKEIGKITTV
+194 NTLETIREIEAVNTV
-209 LSKEKKELT
+209 LAKDKKELT
-218 QDGQKKISDV
+218 QEGKKKISDV
-228 RAELNALEDE
+228 KAELNALEDE
-238 LKKLEDAIESFKTN
+238 LQKLEDAIESFKTN

-261 LIELEELLDQLR
+261 LIELEDLLDQLR
-273 KRQKALRHDYEKI
+273 KRQKALRYDYEKI

-330 DFQRTLVNQK
+330 EFQRTLVNQK

-350 IAEQIRILDDE
+350 IAEQIRVLDDE
-361 YSEKLKIIDKKG
+361 YSEKLKVIDKKG
-373 VLKNLKISLKI
+373 VLKNLKVSLKI
-384 YEAKKESISRT
+384 YEAKKDSISHT
-395 KFLFEQ
+395 KFLFDQ
-401 YEKHEKKKRI
+401 YEKNEKKKRM
-411 LNLQKTQQIMEI
+411 LNLQKTQQLMEI
-423 ETEIEQNEEMMDS
+423 DSEIEQNKEIMDD
-436 FMETILQIHE
+436 FIDTILEIHE
-446 FIMGNRECSFS
+446 SIMGNKECSFS
-457 IQTIDKAQSK
+457 IQTVDKARKK
-467 TPVELVLRIYDDGS
+467 TPVELTLRIYDDGS
-481 RSVDRTKVFIYDMAL
+481 HSVDRTKVFIYDMAL

-503 DRHPLFLVHD
+503 ERHPLFLVHD
-513 NIFDVDQDTLVRC
+513 NIFDVDQDTLVQC
-526 LNYIYSQEEQ
+526 LNYIYKQEEQ

-557 KLIRMDIDE
+557 KLIQMNIDE

-572 TKRKEISGTKL
+572 TKE
-583 SGKITENPLQ
+583 
-593 DRMKNSVFQR
+593 
-603 ISKKG
+603 KKFLG
-608 A
+608 RNYQEK

>member
-1 MGKEIKRI
+1 MGKEISRI
-9 RLNRLYSENNVFE
+9 RLNRLYSESNIFE

-48 NGVGKSMCIEFLDF
+48 NGVGKSMSIEFLDF
-62 CFLSD
+62 GFLND
-67 YDKSRVAKI
+67 YEKSRIAKI

-83 EKNVMLDLDIGAET
+83 EENVILDLDIGDEAIT
-97 IIIKRNREQ
+97 IKRNRKQ

-111 IIREGKTVSFDKL
+111 IIREGRTVSFDKL
-124 QDARDYLTGI
+124 QDAREYLTGL
-134 IFSELNGK
+134 IFPKLNGK
-142 TVPSFRNL
+142 KVPSFRNL
-150 FSILMRDERSEFKD
+150 FSILMRDERSEFTD

-178 LTAHLFL
+178 LSAHLFL

-194 NTVETIKEIGKITTV
+194 NTLETIKEIEAVNTV
-209 LSKEKKELT
+209 IAKDKKELT
-218 QDGQKKISDV
+218 QEGKKKISDV
-228 RAELNALEDE
+228 KAELNALEDE
-238 LKKLEDAIESFKTN
+238 LQKLEDAIESFKTN

-261 LIELEELLDQLR
+261 LIELEDLLDQLR
-273 KRQKALRHDYEKI
+273 KRQKALRYDYEKI

-330 DFQRTLVNQK
+330 EFQRTLVNQK

-350 IAEQIRILDDE
+350 IAEQIRVLDDE
-361 YSEKLKIIDKKG
+361 YSEKLKVIDKKG
-373 VLKNLKISLKI
+373 VLKNLKVSLKI
-384 YEAKKESISRT
+384 YEAKKDSISHT
-395 KFLFEQ
+395 KFLFDQ
-401 YEKHEKKKRI
+401 YEKNEKKKRM
-411 LNLQKTQQIMEI
+411 LNLQKTQQLMEI
-423 ETEIEQNEEMMDS
+423 DSEIEQNKEIMDD
-436 FMETILQIHE
+436 FIDTILEIHE
-446 FIMGNRECSFS
+446 SIMGNKECSFS
-457 IQTIDKAQSK
+457 LQTVDKARKK
-467 TPVELVLRIYDDGS
+467 TPVELTLRIYDDGS
-481 RSVDRTKVFIYDMAL
+481 HSVDRTKVFIYDMAL
-496 LFNQYTR
+496 LFDQYTR

-513 NIFDVDQDTLVRC
+513 NIFDVDQDTLVQC
-526 LNYIYSQEEQ
+526 LNYIYKQEEQ

-557 KLIRMDIDE
+557 KLIQMDIDE

-572 TKRKEISGTKL
+572 TKE
-583 SGKITENPLQ
+583 
-593 DRMKNSVFQR
+593 
-603 ISKKG
+603 KKFLG
-608 A
+608 RNYQEK

>member
-1 MGKEIKRI
+1 MGKEISRI
-9 RLNRLYSENNVFE
+9 RLNRLYSESNIFE

-48 NGVGKSMCIEFLDF
+48 NGVGKSMSIEFLDF
-62 CFLSD
+62 GFLND
-67 YDKSRVAKI
+67 YEKSRIAKI

-83 EKNVMLDLDIGAET
+83 EENVILDLDIGDEAIT
-97 IIIKRNREQ
+97 IKRNRKQ

-111 IIREGKTVSFDKL
+111 IIREGRTVSFDKL
-124 QDARDYLTGI
+124 QDAREYLTGL
-134 IFSELNGK
+134 IFPKLNGK
-142 TVPSFRNL
+142 KVPSFRNL
-150 FSILMRDERSEFKD
+150 FSILMRDERSEFTD

-178 LTAHLFL
+178 LSAHLFL

-194 NTVETIKEIGKITTV
+194 NTLETIKEIEAVNTV
-209 LSKEKKELT
+209 IAKDKKELT
-218 QDGQKKISDV
+218 QEGKKKISDV
-228 RAELNALEDE
+228 KAELNALEDE
-238 LKKLEDAIESFKTN
+238 LQKLEDAIESFKTN

-261 LIELEELLDQLR
+261 LIELEDLLDQLR
-273 KRQKALRHDYEKI
+273 KRQKALRYDYEKI

-330 DFQRTLVNQK
+330 EFQRTLVNQK
-340 AKELESQLKS
+340 AKELESHLKS
-350 IAEQIRILDDE
+350 IAEQIRVLDDE
-361 YSEKLKIIDKKG
+361 YSEKLKVIDKKG
-373 VLKNLKISLKI
+373 VLKNLKVSLKI
-384 YEAKKESISRT
+384 YEAKKDSISHT
-395 KFLFEQ
+395 KFLFDQ
-401 YEKHEKKKRI
+401 YEKNEKKKRM
-411 LNLQKTQQIMEI
+411 LNLQKTQQLMEI
-423 ETEIEQNEEMMDS
+423 DSEIEQNKEIMDD
-436 FMETILQIHE
+436 FIDTILEIHE
-446 FIMGNRECSFS
+446 SIMGNKECSFS
-457 IQTIDKAQSK
+457 LQTVDKARKK
-467 TPVELVLRIYDDGS
+467 TPVELTLRIYDDGS
-481 RSVDRTKVFIYDMAL
+481 HSVDRTKVFIYDMAL

-513 NIFDVDQDTLVRC
+513 NIFDVDQDTLVQC
-526 LNYIYSQEEQ
+526 LNYIYKQEEQ

-557 KLIRMDIDE
+557 KLIQMDIDE

-572 TKRKEISGTKL
+572 TKE
-583 SGKITENPLQ
+583 
-593 DRMKNSVFQR
+593 
-603 ISKKG
+603 KKFLG
-608 A
+608 RNYQEK

>member
-1 MGKEIKRI
+1 MGKEISRI
-9 RLNRLYSENNVFE
+9 RLNRLYSESNIFE

-48 NGVGKSMCIEFLDF
+48 NGVGKSMSIEFLDF
-62 CFLSD
+62 GFLND
-67 YDKSRVAKI
+67 YEKSRIAKI

-83 EKNVMLDLDIGAET
+83 EENVILDLDIGDEAIT
-97 IIIKRNREQ
+97 IKRNRKQ

-111 IIREGKTVSFDKL
+111 IIREGRTVSFDKL
-124 QDARDYLTGI
+124 QDAREYLTGL
-134 IFSELNGK
+134 IFPKLNGK
-142 TVPSFRNL
+142 KVPSFRNL
-150 FSILMRDERSEFKD
+150 FSILMRDERSAFTD

-178 LTAHLFL
+178 LSAHLFL

-194 NTVETIKEIGKITTV
+194 NTLETIKEIEAVNTV
-209 LSKEKKELT
+209 IAKDKKELT
-218 QDGQKKISDV
+218 QEGKKKISDV
-228 RAELNALEDE
+228 KAELNALEDE
-238 LKKLEDAIESFKTN
+238 LQKLEDAIESFKTN

-261 LIELEELLDQLR
+261 LIELEDLLDQLR
-273 KRQKALRHDYEKI
+273 KRQKALRYDYEKI

-330 DFQRTLVNQK
+330 EFQRTLVNQK

-350 IAEQIRILDDE
+350 IAEQIRVLDDE
-361 YSEKLKIIDKKG
+361 YSEKLKVIDKKG
-373 VLKNLKISLKI
+373 VLKNLKVSLKI
-384 YEAKKESISRT
+384 YEAKKDSISHT
-395 KFLFEQ
+395 KFLFDQ
-401 YEKHEKKKRI
+401 YEKNEKKKRM
-411 LNLQKTQQIMEI
+411 LNLQKTQQLMEI
-423 ETEIEQNEEMMDS
+423 DSEIEQNKEIMDD
-436 FMETILQIHE
+436 FIDTILEIHE
-446 FIMGNRECSFS
+446 SIMGNKECSFS
-457 IQTIDKAQSK
+457 LQTVDKARKK
-467 TPVELVLRIYDDGS
+467 TPVELTLRIYDDGS
-481 RSVDRTKVFIYDMAL
+481 HSVDRTKVFIYDMAL

-513 NIFDVDQDTLVRC
+513 NIFDVDQDTLVQC
-526 LNYIYSQEEQ
+526 LNYIYKQEEQ

-557 KLIRMDIDE
+557 KLIQMDIDE

-572 TKRKEISGTKL
+572 TKE
-583 SGKITENPLQ
+583 
-593 DRMKNSVFQR
+593 
-603 ISKKG
+603 KKFLG
-608 A
+608 RNYQEK

>member
-1 MGKEIKRI
+1 MGKEINRI
-9 RLNRLYSENNVFE
+9 RLNRLYSENNIFE

-48 NGVGKSMCIEFLDF
+48 NGVGKSMSIEFLDF
-62 CFLSD
+62 GFLND
-67 YDKSRVAKI
+67 YEKSRIAKI

-83 EKNVMLDLDIGAET
+83 EENVILDLDIGDEAIT
-97 IIIKRNREQ
+97 IKRNRKQ

-111 IIREGKTVSFDKL
+111 IIREGRTVSFDKL
-124 QDARDYLTGI
+124 QDAREYLTGL
-134 IFSELNGK
+134 IFPKLNGK
-142 TVPSFRNL
+142 KVPSFRNL
-150 FSILMRDERSEFKD
+150 FSILMRDERSEFTD

-178 LTAHLFL
+178 LSAHLFL

-194 NTVETIKEIGKITTV
+194 NTLETIKEIEAVNTV
-209 LSKEKKELT
+209 IAKDKKELT
-218 QDGQKKISDV
+218 QEGKKKISDV
-228 RAELNALEDE
+228 KAKLNALEDE
-238 LKKLEDAIESFKTN
+238 LQKLEDAIESFKTN

-261 LIELEELLDQLR
+261 LIELEDLLDQLR
-273 KRQKALRHDYEKI
+273 KRQKALRYDYEKI

-330 DFQRTLVNQK
+330 EFQRTLVNQK

-350 IAEQIRILDDE
+350 IAEQIRVLDDE
-361 YSEKLKIIDKKG
+361 YSEKLKVIDKKG
-373 VLKNLKISLKI
+373 VLKNLKVSLKI
-384 YEAKKESISRT
+384 YEAKKDSISHT
-395 KFLFEQ
+395 KFLFDQ
-401 YEKHEKKKRI
+401 YEKNEKKKRM
-411 LNLQKTQQIMEI
+411 LNLQKTQQLMEI
-423 ETEIEQNEEMMDS
+423 DSEIEQNKEIMDD
-436 FMETILQIHE
+436 FIDTILEIHE
-446 FIMGNRECSFS
+446 SIMGNKECSFS
-457 IQTIDKAQSK
+457 IQTVDKARRK
-467 TPVELVLRIYDDGS
+467 TPVELTLRIYDDGS
-481 RSVDRTKVFIYDMAL
+481 HSVDRTKVFIYDMAL

-513 NIFDVDQDTLVRC
+513 NIFDVDQDTLVQC
-526 LNYIYSQEEQ
+526 LNYIYKQEEQ

-557 KLIRMDIDE
+557 KLIQMDIDE

-572 TKRKEISGTKL
+572 TKE
-583 SGKITENPLQ
+583 
-593 DRMKNSVFQR
+593 
-603 ISKKG
+603 KKFLG
-608 A
+608 RNYQEK